1 MVSRAA
7 RVREG
12 AWHKGLG
19 QGHLPLGIDFHI
31 RATSMYM
38 SVDQQRMNPD
48 LTRCRHRA

>member
-19 QGHLPLGIDFHI
+19 QGHGTRAWDRGIYQWAQISTFKQPI
-31 RATSMYM
+31 RT
-38 SVDQQRMNPD
+38 
-48 LTRCRHRA
+48 